1 MPPSLTFVVLN
12 AVHPPLR
19 INVHDLPRGPLI
31 VPARVHANP
40 LSDVL
45 AHALLPLLDLP
56 PPLPGVN
63 TAGSDGPER
72 EEGHSSSAM
81 LSAMRA
87 AAHVAGHSHAVAK
100 KRLEERIVRANTL
113 LT

>member
-1 MPPSLTFVVLN
+1 MSIGFDGDYVME
-12 AVHPPLR
+12 HSFR
-19 INVHDLPRGPLI
+19 R
-31 VPARVHANP
+31 
-40 LSDVL
+40 
-45 AHALLPLLDLP
+45 
-56 PPLPGVN
+56 LPGVH

-81 LSAMRA
+81 LTAMRA

>member
-1 MPPSLTFVVLN
+1 MPATDTQRRSSG
-12 AVHPPLR
+12 HR
-19 INVHDLPRGPLI
+19 NVI
-31 VPARVHANP
+31 ISITA
-40 LSDVL
+40 L
-45 AHALLPLLDLP
+45 AGFQSFRR
-56 PPLPGVN
+56 LPGVN